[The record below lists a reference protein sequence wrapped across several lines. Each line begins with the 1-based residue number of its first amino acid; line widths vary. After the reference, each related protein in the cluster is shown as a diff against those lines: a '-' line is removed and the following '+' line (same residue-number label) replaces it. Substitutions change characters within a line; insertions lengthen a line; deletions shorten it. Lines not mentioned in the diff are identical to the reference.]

1 MERWDVLI
9 KDYPAGNGYQN
20 IVYYMQ
26 AILHQNT
33 WLRYDFGAIK
43 NMDKYGQVK
52 PPAVPVD

>member
-20 IVYYMQ
+20 IIYYMQ
-26 AILHQNT
+26 AMLHEKT

-43 NMDKYGQVK
+43 NMDKYG
-52 PPAVPVD
+52 